1 MPGQLHENLRHHAGR
16 LETTQ
21 VLFPDRESSVT
32 DLHFSSDRK
41 LLASTHND
49 GSIRLWDSTAGM
61 ALRDFAHHDRPARGA
76 GFLPDG
82 ERFISAGLDDTV
94 RIWELARREEARRE
108 EARTLGV
115 TALAM
120 SPDGST
126 VAWGG
131 HDHVIVVWK
140 LDRDETELE
149 IDSSLSTVRQLTFS
163 PDGSFLLADEGRD
176 SVYRYDLRRQ
186 GEESQI
192 SVVLPVSTGNP

>member
-1 MPGQLHENLRHHAGR
+1 MP
-16 LETTQ
+16 
-21 VLFPDRESSVT
+21 
-32 DLHFSSDRK
+32 
-41 LLASTHND
+41 
-49 GSIRLWDSTAGM
+49 
-61 ALRDFAHHDRPARGA
+61 DFAHHDGPARAA
-76 GFLPDG
+76 GFLRDD

-94 RIWELARREEARRE
+94 RIWDLARHEEARRE
-108 EARTLGV
+108 QARTLGGV

-131 HDHVIVVWK
+131 HDHVIVVWN

-149 IDSSLSTVRQLTFS
+149 IDSPLSYVRQLTFS

-192 SVVLPVSTGNP
+192 SVVLPLSTGNP